1 MIGMPSGLIDCAP
14 QIASD
19 RPSESD
25 RSRCTAVDLYSDPF
39 FRVEDTDADEARRYS
54 GECRPPSSRLGVKNA
69 RFHRVS
75 Q

>member
-39 FRVEDTDADEARRYS
+39 CRVERTRTRTKGGGTAENV
-54 GECRPPSSRLGVKNA
+54 GLPPLV
-69 RFHRVS
+69 
-75 Q
+75 

>member
-39 FRVEDTDADEARRYS
+39 CRVEDTDADERGGTAENV
-54 GECRPPSSRLGVKNA
+54 GLPPLV
-69 RFHRVS
+69 
-75 Q
+75 